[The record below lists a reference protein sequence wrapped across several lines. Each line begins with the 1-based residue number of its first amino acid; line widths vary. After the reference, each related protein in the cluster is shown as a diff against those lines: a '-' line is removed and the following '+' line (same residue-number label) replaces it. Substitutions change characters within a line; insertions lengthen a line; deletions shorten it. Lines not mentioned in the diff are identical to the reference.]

1 MRRRWQLT
9 FDRKRPTCWRART
22 ASHTTGGLRRS
33 GAMPLETDSS
43 KKSRRKDRWRGG
55 RGMRR
60 SHGIVFHT
68 ISRRCHL
75 NECPHV
81 GGSDLPPAHA
91 RGLLAAVSRRRHRR
105 PTAAER
111 IGLHGRGEDDAAD
124 RSFQTRSD
132 GKQCCR
138 YDQHLDE
145 HQRQQPRS
153 CEASM
158 LHTARFGTG
167 ACLLLLLRLSADGL
181 CPCAPSSESGP
192 WFIGLRRWSASPCLY
207 LVFFESV

>member
-1 MRRRWQLT
+1 VRGPLPGAIPVLSCMHGSRVRGLCSRVDYWSSSEDGVRRHARLC
-9 FDRKRPTCWRART
+9 RP
-22 ASHTTGGLRRS
+22 
-33 GAMPLETDSS
+33 
-43 KKSRRKDRWRGG
+43 
-55 RGMRR
+55 
-60 SHGIVFHT
+60 HGIVFHT